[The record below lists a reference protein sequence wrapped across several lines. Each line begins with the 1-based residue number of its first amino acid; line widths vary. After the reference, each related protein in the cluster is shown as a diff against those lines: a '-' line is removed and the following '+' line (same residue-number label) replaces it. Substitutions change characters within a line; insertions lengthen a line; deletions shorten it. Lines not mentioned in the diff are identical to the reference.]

1 MIRLPHHRLACLLAA
16 AGVLGMLAPPA
27 TGDEADAAL
36 AKYKKPIDK
45 ALDKALAYLAKT
57 QHKEGYWP
65 SGLGKSTAVSS
76 LAVMAFLAKG
86 YTPGTGPY
94 GRHIDRGIDFVLRTQ
109 RRNGLLCPAGSK
121 RGPMYAHGIST
132 LMLSEVSGMVDK
144 QRQQKIDKALP
155 AALRLILTAQQVRK
169 SATHKGGWRYQ
180 AHSTDSDISLTGW
193 SLMALR
199 SARNN
204 GSQIPDKAI
213 ADAVGFVLRCRAK
226 AKARPAKK
234 NKPAP
239 GVGFAY
245 QPGGAPGMARTGTAV
260 LCLELCGKHR
270 CKEALDGGD
279 WILANPVRRFGAAY
293 FYYGLY
299 YCSQGMFQL
308 GGKYWQQFAPHMY
321 EMMLKFQR
329 KDGSWPQ
336 ASGGEASAG
345 ACYSTAMGVLA
356 VSVSYRQL
364 PIYQR

>member
-1 MIRLPHHRLACLLAA
+1 MIRSRHHRLACLLAT
-16 AGVLGMLAPPA
+16 AGVVGMLAPSVTA
-27 TGDEADAAL
+27 DEADAAL
-36 AKYKKPIDK
+36 AKYKKPIDQS
-45 ALDKALAYLAKT
+45 LEKALAYLAKT

-94 GRHIDRGIDFVLRTQ
+94 GKQIDRGIDFVLRTQ
-109 RRNGLLCPAGSK
+109 RRNGLLCPGGNQ
-121 RGPMYAHGIST
+121 RGPMYSHGISA

-144 QRQQKIDKALP
+144 ARQERIDKALP
-155 AALRLILTAQQVRK
+155 HAIRLILTAQQVRK
-169 SATHKGGWRYQ
+169 SGVHKGGWRYQ
-180 AHSTDSDISLTGW
+180 AHSADSDISLTGW

-204 GSQIPDKAI
+204 GSPVPDKAI

-226 AKARPAKK
+226 AHARPAVKG
-234 NKPAP
+234 KPAP

-245 QPGGAPGMARTGTAV
+245 QPGQAPGMARTGTAV

-279 WILANPVRRFGAAY
+279 WILAHPVRHFGASY

-308 GGKYWQQFAPHMY
+308 GGKHWQQFAPHMY

-336 ASGGEASAG
+336 AAGGEAQAG
-345 ACYSTAMGVLA
+345 ACYATAMGVLA